1 MSDKELVL
9 DAVQKM
15 PQQVSLAEIL
25 DELALMATVK
35 ERLAKS
41 ETGPGGV
48 PHEDVVKMLNT
59 WITK

>member
-9 DAVQKM
+9 NAVQKM

-25 DELALMATVK
+25 DELALMASVREGLAQT
-35 ERLAKS
+35 ERGEGA
-41 ETGPGGV
+41 
-48 PHEDVVKMLNT
+48 PHEDVVKMLDQ

>member
-15 PQQVSLAEIL
+15 PQQVSLVEIL

-41 ETGPGGV
+41 DASKGSV
-48 PHEDVVKMLNT
+48 PHEEVVKMLNT

>member
-9 DAVQKM
+9 DAVKKM
-15 PQQVSLAEIL
+15 PQEASLSDIL
-25 DELALMATVK
+25 DELALLATVK

-41 ETGPGGV
+41 ESGQTGV
-48 PHEDVVKMLNT
+48 PHEEVVKMLNT